1 MREHKGHD
9 DSATFDACT
18 IITRIT
24 SSNESEPST
33 ELPLLKKKMAHFFTK
48 NTIL

>member
-9 DSATFDACT
+9 DSVTFDAHT

-24 SSNESEPST
+24 SSNESEPTT
-33 ELPLLKKKMAHFFTK
+33 ELHLLKKK
-48 NTIL
+48 I